1 MILAIDMGN
10 TNTVIGGID
19 ETKTYF
25 IERVTTDQGRTD
37 TEYAVSF
44 KNILEMHQ
52 IDIASIEGAILSSVV
67 PPVNSTILNA
77 VEKVTGIRPL
87 LVGSG
92 MKTGMNIIMD
102 NPKTLELVL
111 EPEGG
116 TVAQPFFIQLPGL
129 YGCFL
134 SGFAAWCSQRVKQFI
149 FSHIICQQF
158 PIVYLHKGCKHGLRG
173 ERRSHGG
180 RRRIYAD
187 RTLIGFG
194 IQFLLQSGIYHITAF
209 RPPGRHFCL
218 YLFLVTAQIETEHS
232 RILSSRPVHK
242 AVRQGITQGVLPA
255 LFHTD
260 GYTYVLASLFLG
272 LAGCQ
277 HPGRK
282 EQEDKKKGPFSH
294 ISLA

>member
-102 NPKTLELVL
+102 NPKTVGSDQIVDAVAASHEHPLPLVVIDMGTATTL
-111 EPEGG
+111 CTVDKKGNYIGG
-116 TVAQPFFIQLPGL
+116 VILPGL
-129 YGCFL
+129 KVSLNSL
-134 SGFAAWCSQRVKQFI
+134 SSK
-149 FSHIICQQF
+149 
-158 PIVYLHKGCKHGLRG
+158 
-173 ERRSHGG
+173 
-180 RRRIYAD
+180 
-187 RTLIGFG
+187 
-194 IQFLLQSGIYHITAF
+194 
-209 RPPGRHFCL
+209 
-218 YLFLVTAQIETEHS
+218 TAQLPYISLEVPSHVIGKNTIECMKS
-232 RILSSRPVHK
+232 GVIYSNAAALDGIVDRIEEELGQK
-242 AVRQGITQGVLPA
+242 ITVVATG
-255 LFHTD
+255 
-260 GYTYVLASLFLG
+260 G
-272 LAGCQ
+272 LARKIIPHCKREILLDEDLLLKGLLIIYEKN
-277 HPGRK
+277 RK
-282 EQEDKKKGPFSH
+282 E
-294 ISLA
+294 L